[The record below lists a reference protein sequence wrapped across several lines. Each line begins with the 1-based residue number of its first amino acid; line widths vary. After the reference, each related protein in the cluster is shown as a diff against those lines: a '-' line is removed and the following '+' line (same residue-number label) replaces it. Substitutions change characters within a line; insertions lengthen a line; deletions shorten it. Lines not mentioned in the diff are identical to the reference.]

1 MRPRCLAVLLLW
13 SSFAPAALAA
23 VTTEV
28 IDLPS
33 RGVTQR
39 ILYAKPDAPVATIVY
54 VAGGTGADANHRYMV
69 NASIRDLMV
78 TKRWV
83 AEGDGPDLVVMCSPV

>member
-1 MRPRCLAVLLLW
+1 LRPSRPR
-13 SSFAPAALAA
+13 
-23 VTTEV
+23 